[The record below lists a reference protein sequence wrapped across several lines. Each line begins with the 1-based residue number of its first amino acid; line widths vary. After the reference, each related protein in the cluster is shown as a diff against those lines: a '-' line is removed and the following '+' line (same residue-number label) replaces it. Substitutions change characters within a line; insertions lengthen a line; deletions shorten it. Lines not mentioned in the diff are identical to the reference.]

1 MFSKD
6 LIIAIIPTTH
16 STNIFIPELTY
27 IIRSKKVMTALSTL
41 NPVLYCELTSQL
53 LKLKN
58 ETHPTAVLSCSI
70 YSAINLLE
78 RIYTTLLKAKIALPP
93 TVHSNELNDWLK
105 HDKDQSLPS
114 LSQFSYSLSLNE
126 NDLGFFGRNLPWIGS
141 IISYTLMTG
150 ATLATAATIF
160 KWGWAYS
167 LITLFAGCRLM
178 TNYHDIINGP
188 ENRMR
193 KMGIIIDRNFS
204 NPYQG
209 IGRYSIPKLIVY
221 LLSCGIMICSA
232 YLAFS
237 SAVSTIES
245 ICLADYLS
253 SFTLNTLSYFFA
265 CTVAYSHFGRIFNA
279 VFDSI
284 ASKFRKVFNL
294 IESSEDERL
303 DLAKVIKI
311 FDEKKPNTTEEN
323 VLPSENTYLPFSKM
337 KNTAA
342 NSPLKAPHPKT
353 SHPKKAVRGQR
364 QYPRYSLRT

>member
-6 LIIAIIPTTH
+6 LVIAIIPTNY
-16 STNIFIPELTY
+16 STNVFIPELTY
-27 IIRSKKVMTALSTL
+27 IIRSPKAMAALSTH
-41 NPVLYCELTSQL
+41 NPALYCELTSQL
-53 LKLKN
+53 LKPKD
-58 ETHPTAVLSCSI
+58 ETHPTAILSCPI
-70 YSAINLLE
+70 YSAISLLE
-78 RIYTTLLKAKIALPP
+78 RIYITLLKAKIALPP
-93 TVHSNELNDWLK
+93 TVYANELNDWLK
-105 HDKDQSLPS
+105 RDKDQSIPS
-114 LSQFSYSLSLNE
+114 LSQFGYSLSLNE

-150 ATLATAATIF
+150 ATIATAATIF
-160 KWGWAYS
+160 RWGWAYS
-167 LITLFAGCRLM
+167 LIALFAGCRLM

-193 KMGIIIDRNFS
+193 KMGIIIDRHFC

-221 LLSCGIMICSA
+221 FLSCGIMICSA

-253 SFTLNTLSYFFA
+253 SFTLNTVSYFFA

-294 IESSEDERL
+294 IESREDERL
-303 DLAKVIKI
+303 DLMKVIKI
-311 FDEKKPNTTEEN
+311 LDKKTSKQTDTDIFTC
-323 VLPSENTYLPFSKM
+323 ENTYLPFSQTK
-337 KNTAA
+337 KTEA
-342 NSPLKAPHPKT
+342 NFLLKTTHPKT
-353 SHPKKAVRGQR
+353 SHAKKSVREKR
-364 QYPRYSLRT
+364 QSPQYSIS

>member
-6 LIIAIIPTTH
+6 LIIAIIPTPD

-27 IIRSKKVMTALSTL
+27 IIRSKKVMTTLSTL
-41 NPVLYCELTSQL
+41 NPTLYRELTSKV
-53 LKLKN
+53 LKLKD
-58 ETHPTAVLSCSI
+58 EMHPTAILSCSI
-70 YSAINLLE
+70 HSAINLLE
-78 RIYTTLLKAKIALPP
+78 RIYKTLLKAKIALPP
-93 TVHSNELNDWLK
+93 TVHPNELNDWLK
-105 HDKDQSLPS
+105 TNKAENLPS
-114 LSQFSYSLSLNE
+114 LSQFTYSLSLNE
-126 NDLGFFGRNLPWIGS
+126 NHLGFFGRNLPWIGR

-193 KMGIIIDRNFS
+193 KMGIMIDRHFS

-221 LLSCGIMICSA
+221 FLSCGIMICSA

-237 SAVSTIES
+237 SAVSTVES

-253 SFTLNTLSYFFA
+253 SFNLNTLSYFFA

-284 ASKFRKVFNL
+284 ASKFRKIFNL
-294 IESSEDERL
+294 IESREDERL
-303 DLAKVIKI
+303 DLVKVIKN
-311 FDEKKPNTTEEN
+311 FDDKTSKKAEEN
-323 VLPSENTYLPFSKM
+323 ILPWENTYLPFSQTK
-337 KNTAA
+337 KKTENF
-342 NSPLKAPHPKT
+342 PLKSSHPKT
-353 SHPKKAVRGQR
+353 SHLKKSVKEHR
-364 QYPRYSLRT
+364 QSPRYC